1 MSETMF
7 DPAILKRV
15 VQSGIIAVLEL
26 EKVDDALPVV
36 DALFAGGIS
45 AIELTLRTS
54 AAISSIEVIAKQRPE
69 MTVGVGTVIFSDQVA
84 KISQAGA
91 HFGVS
96 PGFNPSI
103 VDEAMRLEL
112 PFAPGIATPSELE
125 WALSKGCKLLK
136 FFPAEPCGGVAY
148 LKSLNAPYSYLGL
161 SYIPLGGIDGEKL
174 PAYAAM
180 KEVKAIGGSWIAP
193 RNLIKKHAWDEISRR
208 AADARQIWIAGKQ
221 AL

>member
-1 MSETMF
+1 MLETMF
-7 DPAILKRV
+7 DPAILKSV
-15 VQSGIIAVLEL
+15 IQSGIIAVLEI
-26 EKVDDALPVV
+26 EMIDDAIPVV
-36 DALFAGGIS
+36 DALLTGGIT

-54 AAISSIEVIAKQRPE
+54 TAVSSIEAIAKQRPE
-69 MTVGVGTVIFSDQVA
+69 MTIGVGTVIFSDQVA

-96 PGFNPSI
+96 PGFNPSV
-103 VDEAMRLEL
+103 VDEAMRLKL

-125 WALSKGCKLLK
+125 SALLKGCKLLK
-136 FFPAEPCGGVAY
+136 FFPAEPFGGVTY
-148 LKSLNAPYSYLGL
+148 LKSMNAPYSYLGL
-161 SYIPLGGIDGEKL
+161 SYIPLGGINGEKL

-180 KEVKAIGGSWIAP
+180 KEVIAIGGSWIAP
-193 RNLIKKHAWDEISRR
+193 KHLIKEHSWDEISTR